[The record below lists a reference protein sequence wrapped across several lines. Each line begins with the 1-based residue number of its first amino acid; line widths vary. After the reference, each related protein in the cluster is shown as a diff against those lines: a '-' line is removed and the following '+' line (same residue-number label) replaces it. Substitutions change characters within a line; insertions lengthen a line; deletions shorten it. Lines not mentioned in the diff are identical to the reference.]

1 MSKCIDVLVRT
12 HPHGRG
18 ADASDHS
25 ESRGQMAS
33 EHIQTFTDGNFDS
46 DVLKAAQPVLV
57 DFWAEWCG
65 PCRAMEPSIHA
76 LAGDYVGK
84 VSVGKLNVDDNPS
97 ITMRYM
103 VRGIPTVMLFKGGQI
118 VDQVVGLVDKG
129 ALKQMLDKHL

>member
-1 MSKCIDVLVRT
+1 
-12 HPHGRG
+12 
-18 ADASDHS
+18 
-25 ESRGQMAS
+25 MAS
-33 EHIQTFTDGNFDS
+33 ENVQTYTDGNFDS
-46 DVLKAAQPVLV
+46 DVIKADQPVLV

-65 PCRAMEPSIHA
+65 PCRAMEPSINA

-84 VSVGKLNVDDNPS
+84 VAVGKLNVDDNPS

-103 VRGIPTVMLFKGGQI
+103 VRGIPTVMLFKGGEI